1 MKIGGLQKVSLI
13 DYPGRISAVVFTQG
27 CNFRCPYC
35 HNPGLLPADP
45 PAALLA
51 EEDVLFFLEKRRGR
65 LDGVT
70 VSGGEPTIQAGL
82 AGFLRKVKS
91 LGYPVKLDTN
101 GSVPAVL
108 AALLAEGLVD
118 YVAMDVKAP
127 PAKYGILSGSAVPF
141 SRIRESADILRNAG
155 TPCEF
160 RTTVVPSLLDE
171 ADLAGLMAA
180 IGPAP
185 GPAGHFVLQRFIP
198 SNTLSPDLGRE
209 RGSSLDELRDMA
221 ARLSPGG
228 TGILVR

>member
-1 MKIGGLQKVSLI
+1 M
-13 DYPGRISAVVFTQG
+13 
-27 CNFRCPYC
+27 
-35 HNPGLLPADP
+35 
-45 PAALLA
+45 
-51 EEDVLFFLEKRRGR
+51 
-65 LDGVT
+65 
-70 VSGGEPTIQAGL
+70 
-82 AGFLRKVKS
+82 
-91 LGYPVKLDTN
+91 KLDTN

-108 AALLAEGLVD
+108 AALLAENLVD

-141 SRIRESADILRNAG
+141 SRIRESADILRNAE
-155 TPCEF
+155 TPFEF

>member
-35 HNPGLLPADP
+35 HNPGLLPMDA

-108 AALLAEGLVD
+108 A
-118 YVAMDVKAP
+118 
-127 PAKYGILSGSAVPF
+127 
-141 SRIRESADILRNAG
+141 
-155 TPCEF
+155 
-160 RTTVVPSLLDE
+160 
-171 ADLAGLMAA
+171 
-180 IGPAP
+180 
-185 GPAGHFVLQRFIP
+185 
-198 SNTLSPDLGRE
+198 
-209 RGSSLDELRDMA
+209 
-221 ARLSPGG
+221 
-228 TGILVR
+228 